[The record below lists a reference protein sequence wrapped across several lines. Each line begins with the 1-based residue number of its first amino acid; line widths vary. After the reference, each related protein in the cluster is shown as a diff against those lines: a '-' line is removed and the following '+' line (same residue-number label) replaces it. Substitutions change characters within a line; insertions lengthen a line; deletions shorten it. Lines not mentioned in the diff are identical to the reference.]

1 MLKLSST
8 SGSHECSKDV
18 KLITQDDWDSD
29 IPGLSDP
36 THILSLDFLDV
47 CVNVE
52 GVAVSLISLQ
62 WGRCVNFAVFL
73 KVLMSSGTGY
83 LPSLSLNFL
92 SIKLR
97 LIISFNSF
105 S

>member
-1 MLKLSST
+1 MGSQILYHLSYQVSPSLIYLLVKKKISLPGSSLQKELVLKLSST

-52 GVAVSLISLQ
+52 GVAVSLI
-62 WGRCVNFAVFL
+62 V
-73 KVLMSSGTGY
+73 SSGEDV
-83 LPSLSLNFL
+83 
-92 SIKLR
+92 
-97 LIISFNSF
+97 
-105 S
+105 

>member
-1 MLKLSST
+1 MGRQILYRLSHQVSPSLIYLLVKKKIIISLPGSSLQKELVLKLSST

-18 KLITQDDWDSD
+18 KLMTQDDWDSD

-52 GVAVSLISLQ
+52 GVAVSLI
-62 WGRCVNFAVFL
+62 V
-73 KVLMSSGTGY
+73 SSGEDV
-83 LPSLSLNFL
+83 
-92 SIKLR
+92 
-97 LIISFNSF
+97 
-105 S
+105 